1 MGMRKYNPEAL
12 KRFTPAELD
21 EAREWRRQR
30 RLAYERS
37 PEGRR
42 ETWWKLAANIYE
54 PIIGMTCI
62 LGPLFFLMWALN
74 GF

>member
-1 MGMRKYNPEAL
+1 MRKYNPEAL

-21 EAREWRRQR
+21 EAREWRRQS

-42 ETWWKLAANIYE
+42 EAWRKLGAD
-54 PIIGMTCI
+54 IGI
-62 LGPLFFLMWALN
+62 PLIGFAVAVFLIWAFN
-74 GF
+74 GFRLGE